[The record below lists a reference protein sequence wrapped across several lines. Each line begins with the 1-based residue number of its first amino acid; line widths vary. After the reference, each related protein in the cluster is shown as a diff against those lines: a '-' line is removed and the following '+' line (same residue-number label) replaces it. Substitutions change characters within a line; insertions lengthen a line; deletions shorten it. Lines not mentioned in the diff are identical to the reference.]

1 MENFEKLLDLCRG
14 KNVFIQTH
22 NFPDPDAIGSAFG
35 LQRLLAEFQQPSTLC
50 YAGRIDKLST
60 AKMITTFGIQMYSYD
75 QLEMSPEDPII
86 CVDSQKNSG
95 NITDFIGDEV
105 ACIDHHPTFTPVDYA
120 YKDVRIVGA
129 CATLIAGYYASLK
142 KAPDPDTATA
152 LLYGLK
158 MDTLQF
164 SRGVTGQDIEAFA
177 FLHPLCDMEK
187 LARLERNNMEF
198 QDLKAY
204 GAAIEHIEVY
214 DMTGIAGIPFSCP
227 DALIAI
233 ISDFI
238 LELQEVEIAVVY
250 SYRPDGIKFSVRSE
264 RKEIHA
270 GELISQALAGLG
282 NGGGHAEMAGGMIGS
297 ENLSKLGQDSEY
309 RIRELFLK
317 QIDSMKK

>member
-1 MENFEKLLDLCRG
+1 MENFQKLLDLCRG
-14 KNVFIQTH
+14 KKVFIQTH

-35 LQRLLAEFQQPSTLC
+35 LQRLLEVFHQPSTLC

-60 AKMITTFGIQMYSYD
+60 SKMIETFGIQIYSYE
-75 QLEMSPEDPII
+75 QLDMGPENPII

-105 ACIDHHPTFTPVDYA
+105 ACIDHHPTFVPIDYA
-120 YKDVRIVGA
+120 YKDIQMVGA
-129 CATLIAGYYASLK
+129 CATLIAGYYADLK
-142 KAPDPDTATA
+142 KVPDSDAATA

-164 SRGVTGQDIEAFA
+164 SRGVTQKDIEAFA

-187 LARLERNNMEF
+187 IARLERNNMEF

-214 DMTGIAGIPFSCP
+214 DIIGIAGIPFSCP

-233 ISDFI
+233 LSDFI

-250 SYRPDGIKFSVRSE
+250 SYRADGIKFSVRSE
-264 RKEIHA
+264 RKDVHA
-270 GELISQALAGLG
+270 GELVSQALKGLG
-282 NGGGHAEMAGGMIGS
+282 SGGGHAEMAGGMIGKDGI
-297 ENLSKLGQDSEY
+297 SKLGRYPEY
-309 RIRELFLK
+309 AIRDLFLK
-317 QIDSMKK
+317 QIGEA